1 MSKPSIIK
9 PPEESKHIFLGIH
22 GDPGMGKTR
31 IVGTTPGRVLV
42 IRPPQEHFDS
52 WLPADRARAR
62 RGEIEEAVVKDWDDM
77 NDLLAYLRSEG
88 GKLYDWVWVDNA
100 SILSDVLLD
109 DVFKEAI
116 ERKPSRKSKSSS
128 PDEFPGGPIDQGEY
142 GINMSQYARWL
153 RHIVGADL
161 FNFGFTAHSETAR
174 SPDKDSDGDPIEKL
188 MPWIQGKGQPGR
200 FASYTNVLAF
210 YHKAKIGGQ
219 DDRRVLRMESAPT
232 YYAKDQFDAFDGRLV
247 DPTMPK
253 LIAAIDKKTGRSGGV
268 LPEKTTQRK
277 PARTASRR
285 VTRKGR

>member
-1 MSKPSIIK
+1 VSKPSIIK

-77 NDLLAYLRSEG
+77 NELLAYLRAEG
-88 GKLYDWVWVDNA
+88 GKLYDWVWVDN
-100 SILSDVLLD
+100 
-109 DVFKEAI
+109 
-116 ERKPSRKSKSSS
+116 
-128 PDEFPGGPIDQGEY
+128 
-142 GINMSQYARWL
+142 MTQYARWL

-161 FNFGFTAHSETAR
+161 FNFGFTAHSETTR
-174 SPDKDSDGDPIEKL
+174 SPDKDADGDPIEKL
-188 MPWIQGKGQPGR
+188 MPWIQGKGQPAR
-200 FASYTNVLAF
+200 FAGYTNVLAF
-210 YHKAKIGGQ
+210 YHKAKIGGKE
-219 DDRRVLRMESAPT
+219 DRRVLRMESTST

-253 LIAAIDKKTGRSGGV
+253 LIAAIDKATGRQGGV
-268 LPEKTTQRK
+268 LQETTQR
-277 PARTASRR
+277 RTARPAARR